1 MGIAMQKMFHRIVET
16 PDTPITDVNELEA
29 RITDN
34 YKKSCDIAL
43 RYANDNVDDNYAT
56 MYMDALDTEAEYL
69 IKEYKKI
76 YPNAGNE
83 DMMDE
88 TVYNNL
94 KVVQTQAGIV
104 SPNDILNATKMADD
118 DVIYECTIRSFKSGK
133 FVNNKVHIYLDKDYT
148 DRADV
153 FQEDVNMACCAI
165 ATALEHIFITV
176 VNTKRI

>member
-1 MGIAMQKMFHRIVET
+1 MGIAMRKMFDRITEI
-16 PDTPITDVNELEA
+16 PNTPITDVNELEA
-29 RITDN
+29 RIADN

-43 RYANDNVDDNYAT
+43 RYANNNVDDNYAT

-69 IKEYKKI
+69 IKQYKKI

-104 SPNDILNATKMADD
+104 
-118 DVIYECTIRSFKSGK
+118 
-133 FVNNKVHIYLDKDYT
+133 
-148 DRADV
+148 
-153 FQEDVNMACCAI
+153 
-165 ATALEHIFITV
+165 
-176 VNTKRI
+176 

>member
-1 MGIAMQKMFHRIVET
+1 MGIAMQKMFDNITEA
-16 PDTPITDVNELEA
+16 PNTPITDVNELEA

-69 IKEYKKI
+69 INQYKKI

-88 TVYNNL
+88 SIYNNL
-94 KVVQTQAGIV
+94 KEVQMQTGIV
-104 SPNDILNATKMADD
+104 TPNDILNATKMTDD

-133 FVNNKVHIYLDKDYT
+133 FVNNKVHIYLDKDYKNRN
-148 DRADV
+148 DM
-153 FQEDVNMACCAI
+153 FQEDVNMACCAV
-165 ATALEHIFITV
+165 ATDLEHIFITV
-176 VNTKRI
+176 VDTKRI

>member
-1 MGIAMQKMFHRIVET
+1 MGIAMQKMFDKITET
-16 PDTPITDVNELEA
+16 PNTPITDVNELEA

-69 IKEYKKI
+69 INQYKKI

-88 TVYNNL
+88 YIYNNL
-94 KVVQTQAGIV
+94 KEVQMRAGIV
-104 SPNDILNATKMADD
+104 TPDDILNATKMADD
-118 DVIYECTIRSFKSGK
+118 DVVYECTIRSFKSGK

-148 DRADV
+148 NRNAM
-153 FQEDVNMACCAI
+153 FREDVNMACCAI
-165 ATALEHIFITV
+165 ATALGHIFITV
-176 VNTKRI
+176 VDTKRI